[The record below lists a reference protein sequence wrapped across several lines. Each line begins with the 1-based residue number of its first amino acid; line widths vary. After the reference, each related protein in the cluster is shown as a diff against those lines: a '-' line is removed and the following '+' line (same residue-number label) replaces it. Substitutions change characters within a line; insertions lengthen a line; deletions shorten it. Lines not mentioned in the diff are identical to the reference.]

1 MIEIIPATDIIGGK
15 CVRLSQGDYSRQT
28 TYFDDP
34 LDAAHKFEDAGIK
47 RLHIV
52 DLDGAKASE
61 PQNLRVLERIATHS
75 SLTIQY
81 GGGIKSKEALTDVF
95 SAGASRAI
103 IGSLAVRNPE
113 LFAEWLDKFGGEKI
127 VLGAD
132 LKGGRVAISGWM
144 EESEMTASEL
154 INRFTP
160 HGLSHIITTDIS
172 RDGMMCGA
180 ARDLYVALMAEFP
193 ELNIIASGGISSMAD
208 IKELDEANIESV
220 IVGKA
225 LYEGGITLNEL
236 RGLLKTDLSG
246 FEMRF

>member
-15 CVRLSQGDYSRQT
+15 CVRLSQGDYSRST

-34 LDAAHKFEDAGIK
+34 LDAAHKFEEAGIK

-52 DLDGAKASE
+52 DLDGAKSSS
-61 PQNLRVLERIATHS
+61 PQNLKVLERIATHT

-95 SAGASRAI
+95 NAGAARAI
-103 IGSLAVRNPE
+103 IGSLAVRTPE
-113 LFAEWLDKFGGEKI
+113 LFAQWLDEFGGEKI

-132 LKGGRVAISGWM
+132 LKGNKVAIQGWM

-154 INRFTP
+154 IESFTP
-160 HGLSHIITTDIS
+160 NGLRHIITTDIS

-208 IKELDEANIESV
+208 IKELDRARIQSV

-225 LYEGGITLNEL
+225 LYEGGITLTELKQWLQNE
-236 RGLLKTDLSG
+236 
-246 FEMRF
+246 